1 MSKSAAEKK
10 GAFAGVGDMM
20 AGGFDDFL
28 TSDATQ
34 QSVDIRLDD
43 IAIVEQ
49 VRPED
54 EFEDAEQ
61 SLADLGKSLRKD
73 QIQNIVVRPNPALAL
88 NPLANVPPYELV
100 VGGRRVRAA
109 TVEGLETLRGEIR
122 DLTDDEVESI
132 QLAENIHRKNLSA
145 KSEAKRVQA
154 SVDAIG
160 VEATLEKYNKSKSW
174 LSKLLS
180 MLTLPEQ
187 ANRLVTENVSADPEV
202 INSVK
207 QIEKIDPV
215 AAKAVVEKL
224 KDGKGKVNQR
234 EEVKAAK
241 DKVKPPKAKPPTTA
255 PKSVNPENVATSP
268 DLSHQEHGPVS
279 SVPPATLADDPALQ
293 ELQSQFAAGSEEE
306 EQEHEETPDAA
317 PSLDTG
323 KVPAL
328 PPVAA
333 LDKVFTEIFEFG
345 SDPKALLAAMPEKE
359 RDDVDNWLHSFY
371 DAGVEAV
378 NLASAVLQGFRT
390 GQFTEQGHGAFA
402 LVAFLSGGEEGV
414 KFSLLD
420 IFGCIKKA

>member
-1 MSKSAAEKK
+1 MSKPAAEKK
-10 GAFAGVGDMM
+10 NAYDGVSDMM

-28 TSDATQ
+28 TSDAVHQ
-34 QSVDIRLDD
+34 GVDIRLDD

-49 VRPED
+49 VRPDD
-54 EFEDAEQ
+54 EFEDSEQ

-73 QIQNIVVRPNPALAL
+73 QIQNIIVRPNPALAL
-88 NPLANVPPYELV
+88 NPLANLPPYELV
-100 VGGRRVRAA
+100 VGGRRVRGGKI
-109 TVEGLETLRGEIR
+109 EGLETLRGEIR
-122 DLTDDEVESI
+122 DLTDEEVEAI
-132 QLAENIHRKNLSA
+132 QFAENIHRLNLSA
-145 KSEAKRVQA
+145 QSEAKRVQA

-160 VEATLEKYNKSKSW
+160 VEATLEKYSKSKSW

-187 ANRLVTENVSADPEV
+187 TKRLVDENVSADPEV
-202 INSVK
+202 IGAVK
-207 QIEKIDPV
+207 QIEKVDPV
-215 AAKAVVEKL
+215 AAKAVVDKL
-224 KDGKGKVNQR
+224 KDGKGKLNQR
-234 EEVKAAK
+234 ETVKTEK
-241 DKVKPPKAKPPTTA
+241 DKVKPPKAKPPATA
-255 PKSVNPENVATSP
+255 PKSANPANVATTP
-268 DLSHQEHGPVS
+268 DLTHQAHGPVS
-279 SVPPATLADDPALQ
+279 DVPPATLADDPALKA
-293 ELQSQFAAGSEEE
+293 LQSEFAAGAK
-306 EQEHEETPDAA
+306 EHEEEDTETDPVE
-317 PSLDTG
+317 PLDIG

-345 SDPKALLAAMPEKE
+345 SDPKTLLAGMPEKE